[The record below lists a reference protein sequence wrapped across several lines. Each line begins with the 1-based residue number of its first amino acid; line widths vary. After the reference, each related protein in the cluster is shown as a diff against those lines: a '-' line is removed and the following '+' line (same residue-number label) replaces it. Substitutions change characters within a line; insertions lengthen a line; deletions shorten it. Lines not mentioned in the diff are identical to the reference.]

1 MKSVYDYFFKKKDGE
16 TLSLGWIIIFGS
28 ILITVLYLSK

>member
-1 MKSVYDYFFKKKDGE
+1 MKKIYDYFFKKKDGE

-28 ILITVLYLSK
+28 LLIIALLLQK